1 MKVVFLFY
9 PKMTAL
15 DAIGPHEILSRLPGA
30 EVFRVAKKAGP
41 VLSDSGLVLMAE
53 YSISQVS
60 QADILVIPGGGTA
73 TTLRDHPDVL
83 QWIRDMHSQTMWTA
97 SVCTGSLILGAAG
110 VLSGVRATTH
120 WTVLDRLS
128 LWGALPVPDRVVE
141 DGKIMTAAGVSAG
154 IDMAL
159 TLTAKIAGPTF
170 AQSMQLAIEYD
181 PQPPFD
187 VGSPQKAHPEILQ
200 ILKSRMTASFEAASS
215 S

>member
-159 TLTAKIAGPTF
+159 TLTAKIAGPTLPNLCNWLLNTIL
-170 AQSMQLAIEYD
+170 SLLLMSDLPKKHI
-181 PQPPFD
+181 
-187 VGSPQKAHPEILQ
+187 QKFC
-200 ILKSRMTASFEAASS
+200 RF
-215 S
+215 